1 MRYHLTPIHCRPW
14 LAARLSVKPIESRV
28 IFSGGSS

>member
-14 LAARLSVKPIESRV
+14 LAACLPVERIESRV
-28 IFSGGSS
+28 TFSGGSS